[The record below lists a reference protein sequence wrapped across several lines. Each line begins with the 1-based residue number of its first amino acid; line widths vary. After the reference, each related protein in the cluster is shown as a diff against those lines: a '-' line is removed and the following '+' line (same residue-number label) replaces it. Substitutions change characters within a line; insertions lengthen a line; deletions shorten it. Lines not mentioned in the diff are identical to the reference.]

1 MEQQRCE
8 VYLAPMDDSAKPTA
22 LRYANALREMGVRAE
37 FDLVGRSFKAQMKY
51 ANKIG
56 TKYLVVLGSNELEQ
70 GSGQIKN
77 MTTGKQH
84 PIRLDSTAHFTED
97 YSGISLAEMFETETN

>member
-51 ANKIG
+51 ANNIG

-70 GSGQIKN
+70 GRGQLKN
-77 MTTGKQH
+77 METGKQTE
-84 PIRLDSTAHFTED
+84 IRLDTAEHFTAD
-97 YSGISLAEMFETETN
+97 YSDISLTDQFGE